1 MIGIVYDLKTNQVLL
16 AVPEV
21 VEVGSDY
28 LIGKDASAKGVD
40 LTKAGIL
47 VIEEKIKEGEII
59 DPSKLVDK
67 KNEIKSELQ
76 IALEKIAVLENELST
91 IKSDMSALKTA
102 SKIGERL

>member
-16 AVPEV
+16 TIPEV

-47 VIEEKIKEGEII
+47 AVEEEIEEGEII
-59 DPSKLVDK
+59 DPSELVDRK
-67 KNEIKSELQ
+67 EEVKSDLQ
-76 IALEKIAVLENELST
+76 IALEKIAQLENELLT
-91 IKSDMSALKTA
+91 VKSDVSALKTA
-102 SKIGERL
+102 SKIEERL